1 MSFGR
6 TPRKKAE
13 PLEAAAL
20 YEYAVGALGRRMRTV
35 AQLKRLM
42 RAKVE
47 EGETGEVKIE
57 AVVTRLKAM
66 RYLND
71 AAFATEYTR
80 LRQENEKF
88 GKRRVQQEL
97 MLKGVHPELVAT
109 TIETAYEAV
118 DEEAL
123 ARRHLDRKGIRKPK
137 DEKET
142 TRVMRRLIRAGFSLP
157 IIYKVLHNWQV
168 EEAVLAP
175 IESLALDEADDE
187 PGDDSG
193 PGE

>member
-1 MSFGR
+1 MSLPYSR
-6 TPRKKAE
+6 SPRKKPE
-13 PLEAAAL
+13 PLDAAAL

-47 EGETGEVKIE
+47 EGETGDVKVE
-57 AVVTRLKAM
+57 AVVTKLKAM

-71 AAFATEYTR
+71 SAFATEFTR

-97 MLKGVHPELVAT
+97 MLKGVHPELVT
-109 TIETAYEAV
+109 TTLDTAYENV
-118 DEEAL
+118 NEEDL
-123 ARRHLDRKGIRKPK
+123 ARRHLERKGIRKPK

-142 TRVMRRLIRAGFSLP
+142 TRVMRRLVRAGFSLGV
-157 IIYKVLHNWQV
+157 IFKVLRNWQV
-168 EEAVLAP
+168 DEDALTPLEGLEVEDDGDHEE
-175 IESLALDEADDE
+175 
-187 PGDDSG
+187 
-193 PGE
+193 

>member
-6 TPRKKAE
+6 NPRKKVD
-13 PLEAAAL
+13 PLDAAAL
-20 YEYAVGALGRRMRTV
+20 YEYAVGALSRRMRTV

-47 EGETGEVKIE
+47 EGETGAVKVE
-57 AVVTRLKAM
+57 AVVRKLKEM

-71 AAFATEYTR
+71 TAFASEYTR

-97 MLKGVHPELVAT
+97 MLKGIHPELVAT
-109 TIETAYEAV
+109 TLESAYENV
-118 DEEAL
+118 NEEEL
-123 ARRHLDRKGIRKPK
+123 ARRHLERKGIRKPK

-142 TRVMRRLIRAGFSLP
+142 TRVMRRLIRAGFSLDV
-157 IIYKVLHNWQV
+157 IFKVLRNWQV
-168 EEAVLAP
+168 DEEAIAP
-175 IESLALDEADDE
+175 IEALGLD
-187 PGDDSG
+187 DDSSS
-193 PGE
+193 E

>member
-6 TPRKKAE
+6 APRRKAE
-13 PLEAAAL
+13 PLDAAAL

-109 TIETAYEAV
+109 TLETAYESV

-157 IIYKVLHNWQV
+157 VVYKVLRNWQV
-168 EEAVLAP
+168 DEEVLAP
-175 IESLALDEADDE
+175 IESLALDEPE
-187 PGDDSG
+187 DDSG